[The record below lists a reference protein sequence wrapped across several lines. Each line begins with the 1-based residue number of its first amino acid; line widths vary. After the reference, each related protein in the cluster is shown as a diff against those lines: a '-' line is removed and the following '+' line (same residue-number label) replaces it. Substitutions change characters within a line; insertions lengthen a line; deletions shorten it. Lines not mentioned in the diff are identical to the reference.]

1 LNTNAFLIVLYF
13 KAQVVRIDRDGTDA
27 KSLESFK
34 VSSYIECIQYCL
46 SNSECHYIVKSGDT
60 CFLKASTPLSGP
72 CAKTDECA
80 VVLGNNTKKIL
91 FKFLLNCIIKDIPM
105 TQHYTTYH

>member
-1 LNTNAFLIVLYF
+1 
-13 KAQVVRIDRDGTDA
+13 VVRIDRDGSDA

-34 VSSYIECIQYCL
+34 VSTYIECIQYCL
-46 SNSECHYIVKSGDT
+46 SNSECHYIVRSGNT

-80 VVLGNNTKKIL
+80 VVLGKNTKKIL
-91 FKFLLNCIIKDIPM
+91 KFLLNCFIKHIPM
-105 TQHYTTYH
+105 TQHCMTYH